1 MSMDKRS
8 IREFCELDMPIF
20 MFDKN
25 GDFMVARLGEVCA
38 IFLLLHPSSH
48 TLSLGILSV
57 TRKFDLIWMK
67 GSLF

>member
-1 MSMDKRS
+1 MSMGKRS

-38 IFLLLHPSSH
+38 IFLLFRPSSH
-48 TLSLGILSV
+48 ALSGDSICDPKV
-57 TRKFDLIWMK
+57 RFDLD
-67 GSLF
+67 

>member
-1 MSMDKRS
+1 MDNYS

-38 IFLLLHPSSH
+38 TFLFPNYSLLIHAFTWDSACG
-48 TLSLGILSV
+48 LEV
-57 TRKFDLIWMK
+57 CLIY
-67 GSLF
+67 